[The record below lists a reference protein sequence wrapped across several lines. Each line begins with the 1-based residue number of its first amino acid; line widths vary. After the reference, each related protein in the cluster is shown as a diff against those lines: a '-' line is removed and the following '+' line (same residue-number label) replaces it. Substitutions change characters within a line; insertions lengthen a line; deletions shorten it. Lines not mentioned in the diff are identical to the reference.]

1 MSLRKL
7 ISKLK
12 YCDSPLRIKDGGVT
26 NTKLDKINIPL
37 SGFGAALANIDFGGF
52 KAVNV
57 ANPVAA
63 TDAANKQ
70 YVNWRFVTVT
80 DDYTAEF
87 GDFVL
92 ADTSTK
98 QITVRLPAVAG
109 SATSNTKPE
118 IVIKK
123 ISSDGRKITID
134 PNGAETIDGSTTAT
148 IDGYNDAAVLATDG
162 SRWYVH

>member
-70 YVNWRFVTVT
+70 YVNLILYLQILRQSKSLS
-80 DDYTAEF
+80 DY
-87 GDFVL
+87 
-92 ADTSTK
+92 
-98 QITVRLPAVAG
+98 QP
-109 SATSNTKPE
+109 
-118 IVIKK
+118 
-123 ISSDGRKITID
+123 
-134 PNGAETIDGSTTAT
+134 
-148 IDGYNDAAVLATDG
+148 
-162 SRWYVH
+162 